1 MSTVRLHEIRG
12 EVEHPT
18 GTYQV
23 LLDLSGGD
31 VAQATVIEP
40 DGYCDPHGRP
50 VRVDS
55 EELRL
60 AIAGAFLRVARPRDI
75 AQHA

>member
-1 MSTVRLHEIRG
+1 MSTVRLLEIRG
-12 EVEHPT
+12 EVEDSI

-40 DGYCDPHGRP
+40 DGYCDPCGRP
-50 VRVDS
+50 VRVES
-55 EELRL
+55 EEVLM
-60 AIAGAFLRVARPRDI
+60 AIAGAFLRVAHPRDT
-75 AQHA
+75 AHA